1 MKRPLTMFLAIV
13 AATYASACL
22 ALFAYQGSLIYYPQA
37 RTVIT
42 AQSTLVLPSEG
53 EELIV
58 SVRPHVGPNA
68 IIYFGG
74 NAEDVSLNL
83 PVFDKAFPQHALYLL
98 HYRGYG
104 GSSGTPTEVSN
115 HRDAQSLFEKVHA
128 QHPNVVV
135 IGRSLGTGV
144 AVRLASEQPVSR
156 LVLITPYDS
165 LAEIAAAQI
174 PYFPINWL
182 LRDKYNSGLYAPTV
196 TAPTRIIA
204 AEHDE
209 VIPRSSTE
217 KLFARFPKG
226 VASMKVIPATDH
238 NTISNTREF
247 LPELQAAL

>member
-1 MKRPLTMFLAIV
+1 
-13 AATYASACL
+13 
-22 ALFAYQGSLIYYPQA
+22 
-37 RTVIT
+37 
-42 AQSTLVLPSEG
+42 
-53 EELIV
+53 
-58 SVRPHVGPNA
+58 
-68 IIYFGG
+68 
-74 NAEDVSLNL
+74 
-83 PVFDKAFPQHALYLL
+83 
-98 HYRGYG
+98 
-104 GSSGTPTEVSN
+104 VSN

-165 LAEIAAAQI
+165 LAEIAAAQF

-182 LRDKYNSGLYAPTV
+182 LRDKYNSGQYAPTV
-196 TAPTRIIA
+196 TVPTRIIA

-217 KLFARFPKG
+217 KLFERFPKG

-247 LPELQAAL
+247 LLELQAAL